1 MRSSCLKGFPFF
13 SQRISGLGFPPVAH
27 RNFTVLAA
35 GTACSFFSIFS
46 GEVQYG
52 ATAGKKKQFQTF
64 ASSKYQQEPHTCS
77 ALYIFLWCVE
87 AFKITCS
94 FDMHHIKPPCKLDNF
109 FYLRLLSYL
118 LSAVHRSAPDIY
130 SVFSISM
137 FMENLGSKPET
148 VAFGLYS
155 RWISLDCRVHW
166 RWITK
171 RVFYFRR
178 SALVI
183 TNQFKIKVAIWP
195 CATAKSNRDF

>member
-52 ATAGKKKQFQTF
+52 ATAGKKKQLQTF
-64 ASSKYQQEPHTCS
+64 ALSKYQQEPHTCG
-77 ALYIFLWCVE
+77 ALYIFIWLSKPLI
-87 AFKITCS
+87 ACS
-94 FDMHHIKPPCKLDNF
+94 FDMRYIKLPCMQTGEF

-137 FMENLGSKPET
+137 FMEKHRIKARNSS
-148 VAFGLYS
+148 F
-155 RWISLDCRVHW
+155 WIV
-166 RWITK
+166 
-171 RVFYFRR
+171 
-178 SALVI
+178 
-183 TNQFKIKVAIWP
+183 Q
-195 CATAKSNRDF
+195 

>member
-52 ATAGKKKQFQTF
+52 ATAGKKKQLQTF
-64 ASSKYQQEPHTCS
+64 ASSKYQQEPHICG
-77 ALYIFLWCVE
+77 ALYIFIWCVK

-94 FDMHHIKPPCKLDNF
+94 FDMHYIKLPCKLESF

-118 LSAVHRSAPDIY
+118 LSAVHISAPDIY

-137 FMENLGSKPET
+137 FMEKHRIKARNSS
-148 VAFGLYS
+148 F
-155 RWISLDCRVHW
+155 WIV
-166 RWITK
+166 
-171 RVFYFRR
+171 
-178 SALVI
+178 
-183 TNQFKIKVAIWP
+183 Q
-195 CATAKSNRDF
+195 

>member
-13 SQRISGLGFPPVAH
+13 SQRISGLGFPPAAH

-52 ATAGKKKQFQTF
+52 ATAGKTTQLQTL

-77 ALYIFLWCVE
+77 ALYIVIWGVE

-94 FDMHHIKPPCKLDNF
+94 LDMHHIKLPCKLENF
-109 FYLRLLSYL
+109 FIYASSLICFQPFIDQPLTSTVYFLYLCLWKN
-118 LSAVHRSAPDIY
+118 I
-130 SVFSISM
+130 
-137 FMENLGSKPET
+137 GSKPET
-148 VAFGLYS
+148 VAFGLYN
-155 RWISLDCRVHW
+155 RWISLYCRVHW

-183 TNQFKIKVAIWP
+183 
-195 CATAKSNRDF
+195 